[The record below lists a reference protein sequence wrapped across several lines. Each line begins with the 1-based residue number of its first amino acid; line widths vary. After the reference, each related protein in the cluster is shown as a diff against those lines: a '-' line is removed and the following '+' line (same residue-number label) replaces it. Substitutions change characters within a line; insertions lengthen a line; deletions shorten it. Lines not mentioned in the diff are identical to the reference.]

1 MRGTT
6 KTNKMNITSNK
17 SNATTLGKAASS
29 IQPIETRN
37 AVIRHQAFD
46 PKAIPSTSGVLV
58 TRQGAIFT
66 RPDGTQASAGRT
78 IVATPTVKQLKA
90 MDAYKGKTDE
100 ELDQVR
106 VDIGTK
112 AKPEAMALISAAGSD
127 QSFILRQL
135 AMRKGKKSNLTV
147 IGLVLEQVKVA
158 DKLHELMTATGK
170 SEFECREFL
179 GMDPT
184 IVKA

>member
-1 MRGTT
+1 
-6 KTNKMNITSNK
+6 MNITQNK
-17 SNATTLGKAASS
+17 GNAPKLQAAGSPN
-29 IQPIETRN
+29 QPMTRN
-37 AVIRHQAFD
+37 QAVVAFD

-90 MDAYKGKTDE
+90 MEAYQGKTDE

-135 AMRKGKKSNLTV
+135 AMRKGKKSNLTT

-170 SEFECREFL
+170 SEVECRAFL
-179 GMDPT
+179 GLPET
-184 IVKA
+184 VNTTLKA

>member
-1 MRGTT
+1 MRINT
-6 KTNKMNITSNK
+6 KVQ
-17 SNATTLGKAASS
+17 ATTLNKAGSS
-29 IQPIETRN
+29 IQPMTRN
-37 AVIRHQAFD
+37 QAVVAFD

-90 MDAYKGKTDE
+90 MPGYAGKTDE
-100 ELDQVR
+100 ELDAIR
-106 VDIGTK
+106 VDIGVK

-135 AMRKGKKSNLTV
+135 AMRKGKKSNLTT

-170 SEFECREFL
+170 SETECREFL
-179 GMDPT
+179 GLNST
-184 IVKA
+184 ES

>member
-1 MRGTT
+1 
-6 KTNKMNITSNK
+6 MNITSNK

-29 IQPIETRN
+29 IQPMTRTQ
-37 AVIRHQAFD
+37 AVAHFD

-90 MDAYKGKTDE
+90 MDAYKGKSDE
-100 ELDQVR
+100 ELESIR
-106 VDIGTK
+106 LDIGVK

-135 AMRKGKKSNLTV
+135 AMRKGKKSNLTT

-170 SEFECREFL
+170 TEIECREFL
-179 GMDPT
+179 GLNSTESDLV
-184 IVKA
+184 IAK